1 MGIAIVPEKWSQRKS
16 DISFYDTIRE
26 LTDNSVDAKAKNIT
40 IIISEDTCAVCDDGE
55 KSMNAERLNACFI
68 EGRSDKDEVEIG
80 SFGVGLKQSVVQ
92 LNSDGSGSA
101 VCHMLSGTLDYRNK
115 PFYGYVSVCP
125 KTINEN
131 IEKLGAEG
139 WTIEPAINLTDRPE
153 KNHHQWFLLKM
164 YSEFVIQN
172 EEFNT
177 GTVALFTGCDVPEL
191 KDENLLA
198 TRARLLTHLGE
209 RYYELLVKNQIKIAI
224 RQVSNNGKYEESLV
238 SPIDWLMRPMTGTT
252 IFEFEHTEEDKPTPL
267 IFRIAVTHQNNYL
280 VRVLKQQPYQN
291 INSENSGISLCFNGV
306 MVAFATKNQIVT
318 PKIQEAYRML
328 GTKGKREKIFFN
340 QGDNYSSQLR
350 VLVYADGH
358 WADSIY
364 MDESKN
370 AFTFS
375 DKLAPVLAQLM
386 VELDKAKKYSETMK
400 DNAPVNAPTNPP
412 VNATTTSTKT
422 SSHASNIQIVVNPT
436 TLIKDVTLEDLM
448 EIGWQI
454 LEEYP
459 EENRSMLFDFSSRL
473 TTEIVEKLGL

>member
-55 KSMNAERLNACFI
+55 KSMNADRLNACFI
-68 EGRSDKDEVEIG
+68 EGRSDKHEIEIG

-92 LNSDGSGSA
+92 FNSDGSGSA
-101 VCHMLSGTLDYRNK
+101 ICHMLSGTMDYRNK

-153 KNHHQWFLLKM
+153 KNHHQWLALRL
-164 YSEFVIQN
+164 YSECVIQN
-172 EEFNT
+172 EEYNT

-191 KDENLLA
+191 KDENLLE
-198 TRARLLTHLGE
+198 TRIRLMTHLGE
-209 RYYELLVKNQIKIAI
+209 RYFELLQHNKIKIAI
-224 RQVSNNGKYEESLV
+224 RQVNNNGKYEESIV

-252 IFEFEHTEEDKPTPL
+252 IFEFEHSEEDKPTPL
-267 IFRIAVTHQNNYL
+267 VFRIAVTHQHNYL

-318 PKIQEAYRML
+318 PKILEAYRML
-328 GTKGKREKIFFN
+328 GTKSKREKIFFN

-350 VLVYADGH
+350 VMVYADGH

-386 VELDKAKKYSETMK
+386 IELDKAKKYSETMK
-400 DNAPVNAPTNPP
+400 DNAPVNTNVNTP
-412 VNATTTSTKT
+412 VQVPIKTSTPT
-422 SSHASNIQIVVNPT
+422 SNIQIVVKPPAP
-436 TLIKDVTLEDLM
+436 IKDVTLEDLM

-459 EENRSMLFDFSSRL
+459 EENRSMLFDFSARL
-473 TTEIVEKLGL
+473 TTEIVDKLGL